1 MESITNNAE
10 DLLVDSL
17 SFKLP
22 GSGQY
27 VTDRRS
33 VSFHPDGSNIYNA
46 RNGTRVIKFRLN
58 GEGWLDPSTVRV
70 MFDVVNTDGDDNK
83 LLRPLGHCHGFFR
96 RLRISVRGQ
105 IIEDIDQFNR
115 VSHMFH
121 LFQSPETRFND
132 MCESFGHKDDVEM
145 LTTIFDLPGIGK
157 GGYQTVMFK
166 PLCGLFSQA
175 KYLPLRYM
183 PIELELE
190 LADWDAPII
199 TDFYVAPVG
208 GEPAE
213 DPGHF
218 RSTNTSTAWMLQNCQ
233 IKCDILSLDNSLDN
247 SYVNHLLGGNT
258 LKIVYDTYISSL
270 QTLTS
275 HDTQVNV
282 SRSLTSLRSIFM
294 SLDKDFTGPRV
305 KWCNK
310 AWNVFYSTMAGQMGQ
325 ATTMNNMNLEI
336 DNLQLCLGS
345 KLFPEFPI
353 KSHAECFYNLRKS
366 LGVHANSLHSIDIK
380 GTDYRNHKFV
390 VGFDTEKMLGL
401 AFTGANTKNSLMTI
415 KYKTKHATNPEGQA
429 SRMHIVLVAQQ
440 VLEVSDSGVTIFD

>member
-33 VSFHPDGSNIYNA
+33 VTFHTEGSNVYSS
-46 RNGTRVIKFRLN
+46 RNGTRVMKFRIN

-70 MFDVVNTDGDDNK
+70 MFDVVNTDGDATK
-83 LLRPLGHCHGFFR
+83 HLRPIGMCHGFFR
-96 RLRISVRGQ
+96 RLRLSVRGQ
-105 IIEDIDQFNR
+105 IIEDIDQYNR
-115 VSHMFH
+115 CSHMFN
-121 LFQSPETRFND
+121 LFQSPETRLND
-132 MCESFGHKDDVEM
+132 MCEGFGHKDDIEY
-145 LTTIFDLPGIGK
+145 LTTRTDLPGIRS
-157 GGYQTVMFK
+157 GGFQTVMFK
-166 PLCGLFSQA
+166 PLCGLFNQA

-199 TDFYVAPVG
+199 TVFTPDDDALGFTNANS
-208 GEPAE
+208 
-213 DPGHF
+213 
-218 RSTNTSTAWMLQNCQ
+218 STSWMLQNCQ
-233 IKCDILSLDNSLDN
+233 VKCDLLSLDNSLDN

-258 LKIVYDTYISSL
+258 LKIVYDTYVSSL
-270 QTLTS
+270 QTITS
-275 HDTQVNV
+275 ADTQVNV

-294 SLDKDFTGPRV
+294 SLDKNFTDGRV

-310 AWNVFYSTMAGQMGQ
+310 SWNTFYSTMAGQRGT
-325 ATTMNNMNLEI
+325 ATTVN
-336 DNLQLCLGS
+336 DNRDDMDHLQLCLGS
-345 KLFPEFPI
+345 KLFPEYPI

-380 GTDYRNHKFV
+380 GHDYRNHKFV

-415 KYKTKHATNPEGQA
+415 KYKSKNPEGQA

-440 VLEVSDSGVTIFD
+440 VIEIGDSGITIFD